1 MDTKVTIYD
10 EEGNEVENLEILFEF
25 EAEGEN
31 YVLLYDP
38 VKDDGNVMAFK
49 YDKEDKGEGNLNPIE
64 TDAEWDMI
72 EEVLGAFEDEQEK
85 NEDK

>member
-49 YDKEDKGEGNLNPIE
+49 YDSEDKGEGNLNPIE

>member
-10 EEGNEVENLEILFEF
+10 EEGKEGENLEILFEF

-49 YDKEDKGEGNLNPIE
+49 DDKEDKGEGNLNPIE

>member
-49 YDKEDKGEGNLNPIE
+49 YHKEDKGEGNLNPIE